1 MGVVIIIFK
10 SRKRAGFALVDG
22 LMALGLIT
30 AMVCLELDAVVN
42 YQTGMTRSRQQ
53 FRKQL
58 NRKELALQD
67 WQSYKNREKTKDEQ
81 QTESL
86 K

>member
-1 MGVVIIIFK
+1 
-10 SRKRAGFALVDG
+10 
-22 LMALGLIT
+22 
-30 AMVCLELDAVVN
+30 MVCLELDAVVN
-42 YQTGMTRSRQQ
+42 YQTGMTRARQQ

-81 QTESL
+81 QTESIE
-86 K
+86 

>member
-1 MGVVIIIFK
+1 MVIIIFK
-10 SRKRAGFALVDG
+10 NRKRAGFALVDG

-42 YQTGMTRSRQQ
+42 YQTGMTRARQQ

-81 QTESL
+81 QTESI